1 MQDTLRPAGAS
12 NIKAVIV
19 MALAAAAGAAS
30 VRAIMPRLFGGGSVE
45 QQLEE
50 AAAKANLQLPQQ
62 LDEVTRCERVEAGP
76 GKRMSYIYTLSVDFD
91 NDQQK
96 LLTEQ
101 ATQRA
106 LVDPNLQPAFSAGV
120 TLWYKYYDK
129 SGKLMFEFPVRK

>member
-1 MQDTLRPAGAS
+1 MVTV
-12 NIKAVIV
+12 AVAVSLAIQKV
-19 MALAAAAGAAS
+19 M
-30 VRAIMPRLFGGGSVE
+30 PQFFGGNVPIE
-45 QQLEE
+45 RQLEKVAQE
-50 AAAKANLQLPQQ
+50 ANKQLPKQ
-62 LDEVTRCERVEAGP
+62 LDVVTRCERVEAGP

-91 NDQQK
+91 DDQQK

-101 ATQRA
+101 TTQRA